1 MKGCRTQRRM
11 LSPMTKAKV
20 IWKIWVP
27 FLCPKCKTKGRTEA
41 HISRCVTIV
50 KKDKPVKKVEE

>member
-1 MKGCRTQRRM
+1 MPSKPRT
-11 LSPMTKAKV
+11 

-50 KKDKPVKKVEE
+50 KKEAKPKAVKKELKE

>member
-1 MKGCRTQRRM
+1 
-11 LSPMTKAKV
+11 MTKSKV

-50 KKDKPVKKVEE
+50 KKEKDAKKGDKT